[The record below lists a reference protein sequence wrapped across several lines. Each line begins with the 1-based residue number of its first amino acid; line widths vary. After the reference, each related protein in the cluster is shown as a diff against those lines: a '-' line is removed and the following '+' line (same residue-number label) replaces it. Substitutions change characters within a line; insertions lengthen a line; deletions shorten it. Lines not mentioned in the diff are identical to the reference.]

1 MSLGELWELVMD
13 RKAWR
18 AAVHGVARTWTRLS
32 DWTELSAIS
41 STQWAPTNGW
51 LSWLMNGCFS
61 SGEAS
66 GLEQQSSPKVW
77 CRTGTQVHHSC
88 FRMDKYEFW
97 DQNQCF
103 WHEGWDRLGDASWNV
118 SPLAAF
124 FYMYKVRAR
133 TWPLADLD
141 AVSGDL
147 NLLMWPLNRMDLNH
161 TCPLISGFFSIVNTI
176 ILHNLRLLES
186 ADTEEPQIRIWRAD
200 VVIHWFLTKWGV
212 SDLKLCRSRVNCI
225 KVGGSSA
232 LF

>member
-1 MSLGELWELVMD
+1 MVKHQAWSSSQVLKCDVGQELRFIIL
-13 RKAWR
+13 AS
-18 AAVHGVARTWTRLS
+18 GWT
-32 DWTELSAIS
+32 
-41 STQWAPTNGW
+41 ST
-51 LSWLMNGCFS
+51 S
-61 SGEAS
+61 SGIRISVS
-66 GLEQQSSPKVW
+66 GMKAG
-77 CRTGTQVHHSC
+77 TGSVMLHGTCHHLLPFSTC
-88 FRMDKYEFW
+88 IK
-97 DQNQCF
+97 
-103 WHEGWDRLGDASWNV
+103 L
-118 SPLAAF
+118 
-124 FYMYKVRAR
+124 RAR